1 MEENK
6 LSKSSISKIKNIK
19 YSNEQNDILNKI
31 YNIIGLDENKRSF
44 YTHEFDYDE
53 DKRKL
58 VEDLSEDIKKYFSAS
73 LWSCFNKKKKLDK
86 QYISLIKNI
95 FKDLKIQYNSQSCKI
110 KKDNKYI
117 NSTQYILL

>member
-1 MEENK
+1 MDK

-19 YSNEQNDILNKI
+19 YSKEQNDILNKI
-31 YNIIGLDENKRSF
+31 YNIIGIDENKRSF

-53 DKRKL
+53 NKSKL
-58 VEDLSEDIKKYFSAS
+58 IEDLSKDIKKYFSAS

-110 KKDNKYI
+110 KRDNKYI